1 MTEKTVEMITEK
13 PTETL
18 AVNSV
23 EKLAQYFFRVHNN
36 KYFKIWSAQQ
46 QVLQNMRVLQD
57 QCGVSGACAFMVIYI
72 HLYTI

>member
-36 KYFKIWSAQQ
+36 KYFKI
-46 QVLQNMRVLQD
+46 
-57 QCGVSGACAFMVIYI
+57 
-72 HLYTI
+72 